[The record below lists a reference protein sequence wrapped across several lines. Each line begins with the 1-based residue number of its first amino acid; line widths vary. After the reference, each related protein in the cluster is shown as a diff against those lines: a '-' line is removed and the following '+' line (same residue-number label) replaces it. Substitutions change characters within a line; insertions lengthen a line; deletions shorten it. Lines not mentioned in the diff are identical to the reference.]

1 MSGRHLPAF
10 GLSAIAH
17 AAIFLVLTL
26 TIHRTVERAS
36 PTDSPAETP
45 SLAHLVWLAVP
56 GDGGGGGGGNQMRD
70 PPRRIQRA
78 GRDAVSVP
86 PVSTPTVV
94 RSVPDPAEPALEQ
107 TIEAPVLPR
116 ASANV
121 TLPGAI
127 DATSLATMSLGPGGP
142 DGAGSG
148 DRNGIGDGPGGGLGP
163 GRLDGTGGLNGRG
176 ARLVLPTVLRDVKPH
191 YTAEAMRA
199 RVQGAVVVSAIV
211 QADGTVRDV
220 QVLRSL
226 EPVFGLDQ
234 AGVNAARQWR
244 FRPGLMAGLP
254 VPVAVTIELSF
265 NLR

>member
-1 MSGRHLPAF
+1 M
-10 GLSAIAH
+10 
-17 AAIFLVLTL
+17 
-26 TIHRTVERAS
+26 
-36 PTDSPAETP
+36 
-45 SLAHLVWLAVP
+45 AHLVWLAVP
-56 GDGGGGGGGNQMRD
+56 GDGGGGGGGNQMRE

-86 PVSTPTVV
+86 PVSTPIVV
-94 RSVPDPAEPALEQ
+94 RSVPDPAEPVLEQ
-107 TIEAPVLPR
+107 TIEAPVLPF
-116 ASANV
+116 ASASV

-127 DATSLATMSLGPGGP
+127 ETGSLTNVSLGPGRQA
-142 DGAGSG
+142 GAGSG
-148 DRNGIGDGPGGGLGP
+148 DGSGIGDGNGRGINTGLI
-163 GRLDGTGGLNGRG
+163 DGTGGLNGRG
-176 ARLVLPTVLRDVKPH
+176 ARLMLPTVLRDVKPH

-226 EPVFGLDQ
+226 DPVFGLDQ
-234 AGVNAARQWR
+234 AAVNAARQWL